1 MRLSLRRPC
10 LLYAK
15 DQSMRSAEPSE
26 AARGHHE
33 TTTVPGPRGPEGH
46 PRSQN
51 ATTSSGAGATAVQQA
66 VRAPWTLLSRLGV
79 PPLLIAL
86 DGLAV
91 TIGVLGMEVLGRQ
104 VGMDSP
110 ARKTAAF
117 GAVLIVLL
125 WQAGLYRPR
134 LSLSVLDDLPRLLGR
149 WLAAAALAVLG
160 QIAWSQALWRDYVI
174 NWTFLWGAVST
185 GVAVVGL
192 RVAGYALVRRLRSR
206 GLVQHRTV
214 VVGAGRVGAQ
224 VAEILQ
230 AHPEYGLHPIGFLD
244 DDPPEFESILPL
256 PVLGGAQ
263 SLTAVLQERQVNNVV
278 VAFSSMKES
287 EMVSVIRTSD
297 RFHCELFLVPRL
309 FELHQV
315 ETTMDTAWG
324 FPLVRLRRATYR
336 SPAWRV
342 KRLLDVLV
350 SGLAI
355 LVIAPL
361 LLLLAAAVR
370 LDGGPG
376 ILFRQERVGVDGRH
390 FDVLKFRSMRPVDDT
405 ESATNW
411 SIAQDDRVSR
421 LGRFLR
427 MTSLDELPQL
437 FNILRGDMSLVGPR
451 PERPYFVD
459 QFRGLYPSY
468 EARHRVPSGLTGW
481 AQVHGLRGDTSI
493 ADRARFDNYYI
504 ENWSLWLD
512 LKIMLRTVSSVL
524 RGAGR

>member
-1 MRLSLRRPC
+1 
-10 LLYAK
+10 
-15 DQSMRSAEPSE
+15 MRSVERPE
-26 AARGHHE
+26 AAHARHG
-33 TTTVPGPRGPEGH
+33 TPTTVPIPRVPGSHDQPPTASAPPAPEAPG
-46 PRSQN
+46 RR
-51 ATTSSGAGATAVQQA
+51 AL
-66 VRAPWTLLSRLGV
+66 RAPWTLLSRLGV
-79 PPLLIAL
+79 PPLLVAL
-86 DGLAV
+86 DALAV
-91 TIGVLGMEVLGRQ
+91 VIGVVGMEVVSRQ
-104 VGMDSP
+104 VGLDSP

-117 GAVLIVLL
+117 GALLIVLF
-125 WQAGLYRPR
+125 WQAGLHRPR
-134 LSLSVLDDLPRLLGR
+134 LSLSVLDDLPVLLGR
-149 WLAAAALAVLG
+149 WLAAAAVAVLG
-160 QIAWSQALWRDYVI
+160 QIAWSQTLWRDYVI
-174 NWTFLWGAVST
+174 DWAFLWGAVTT
-185 GVAVVGL
+185 GVAAVVL
-192 RVAGYALVRRLRSR
+192 RAIGYATIRRLRSL
-206 GLVQHRTV
+206 GVVQHRTV
-214 VVGAGRVGAQ
+214 IVGAGRVGAQ
-224 VAEILQ
+224 VTEILQ

-244 DDPPEFESILPL
+244 DDPPMFDSVLPL

-263 SLTAVLQERQVNNVV
+263 SLTDVLHEQRVNNVV

-287 EMVSVIRTSD
+287 EMVSVIRTCD
-297 RFHCELFLVPRL
+297 RFDCELFVVPRL
-309 FELHQV
+309 YELHHV
-315 ETTMDTAWG
+315 DATMDAAWG

-342 KRLLDVLV
+342 KRLIDVLV
-350 SGLAI
+350 SGLVI
-355 LVIAPL
+355 LLIAPL
-361 LLLLAAAVR
+361 LLLLAVTVR

-376 ILFRQERVGVDGRH
+376 ILFRQERVGVDGRR
-390 FDVLKFRSMRPVDDT
+390 FDVLKFRSMRPVDET
-405 ESATNW
+405 ESSTNW
-411 SIAQDDRVSR
+411 SIAQDDRVSG

-512 LKIMLRTVSSVL
+512 LKVMLRTVGSVL

>member
-1 MRLSLRRPC
+1 
-10 LLYAK
+10 
-15 DQSMRSAEPSE
+15 MRSSRPSDAVRRRGE
-26 AARGHHE
+26 TLSVLPVPRVTEHSAPSRDDPARH
-33 TTTVPGPRGPEGH
+33 T
-46 PRSQN
+46 
-51 ATTSSGAGATAVQQA
+51 GATSDGRA
-66 VRAPWTLLSRLGV
+66 RAPWNLLVRVGV
-79 PPLLIAL
+79 PPFLLAL
-86 DGLAV
+86 DALAV
-91 TIGVLGMEVLGRQ
+91 VVGVIGMEVMSRQ
-104 VGMDSP
+104 VGLDSP

-117 GAVLIVLL
+117 GAVLLL
-125 WQAGLYRPR
+125 LFWLAGLHRPR
-134 LSLSVLDDLPRLLGR
+134 LSLSVLDDLPNLLGR

-160 QIAWSQALWRDYVI
+160 QIAWSQAIWRDYVI
-174 NWTFLWGAVST
+174 NWGFLWGAVTT
-185 GVAVVGL
+185 GVTVIVL
-192 RVAGYALVRRLRSR
+192 RAAGYAMVRRLRSR

-230 AHPEYGLHPIGFLD
+230 GHPEYGLHPIGFLD
-244 DDPPEFESILPL
+244 DDPPEFDSILPL

-263 SLTAVLQERQVNNVV
+263 SLTEILQERRVNNVV
-278 VAFSSMKES
+278 VAFSSMRES
-287 EMVSVIRTSD
+287 EMVNIIRTSD
-297 RFHCELFLVPRL
+297 RFDCELFVVPRL

-315 ETTMDTAWG
+315 DSAMDAAWG
-324 FPLVRLRRATYR
+324 FPLVRLRRSTYR

-342 KRLLDVLV
+342 KRAVDVLV
-350 SGLAI
+350 SGLA
-355 LVIAPL
+355 LLTIAPL
-361 LLLLAAAVR
+361 LVVLALAVR

-390 FDVLKFRSMRPVDDT
+390 FDVLKFRSMRPVDET

-437 FNILRGDMSLVGPR
+437 YNILRGDMSLVGPR

-512 LKIMLRTVSSVL
+512 LKIMLRTVSSIL

>member
-1 MRLSLRRPC
+1 
-10 LLYAK
+10 
-15 DQSMRSAEPSE
+15 MRSVEPSE
-26 AARGHHE
+26 VARGHRE
-33 TTTVPGPRGPEGH
+33 PNAVPGPRGLGVH
-46 PRSQN
+46 DRSRA
-51 ATTSSGAGATAVQQA
+51 ATPTSGATAA
-66 VRAPWTLLSRLGV
+66 ATPRATRAPWALLSRLGV
-79 PPLLIAL
+79 PPLLLAL
-86 DGLAV
+86 DLLAV
-91 TIGVLGMEVLGRQ
+91 AVGVLGMEVVSRQ
-104 VGMDSP
+104 VGIDSP

-117 GAVLIVLL
+117 GLVLVALF

-134 LSLSVLDDLPRLLGR
+134 LSLSVLDDLPNLMGR

-160 QIAWSQALWRDYVI
+160 QIAWSQALWQGYVI
-174 NWTFLWGAVST
+174 NWAFLFGAATT
-185 GVAVVGL
+185 GIAVVAL
-192 RVAGYALVRRLRSR
+192 RLAGYGMIRRLRSL

-244 DDPPEFESILPL
+244 DDPPEFDSILPL

-263 SLTAVLQERQVNNVV
+263 SLTRVLQDQQVNNVV

-315 ETTMDTAWG
+315 DTSMDAAWG

-342 KRLLDVLV
+342 KRVLDIAV

-355 LVIAPL
+355 LLIAPL
-361 LLLLAAAVR
+361 LLALAVAVR

-376 ILFRQERVGVDGRH
+376 ILFRQERVGVDGRR
-390 FDVLKFRSMRPVDDT
+390 FDVLKFRSMRPVDET

-411 SIAQDDRVSR
+411 SIAEDQRVSR
-421 LGRFLR
+421 LGRLLR

-459 QFRGLYPSY
+459 QFRALYPSY

>member
-1 MRLSLRRPC
+1 
-10 LLYAK
+10 
-15 DQSMRSAEPSE
+15 MRSAEPSE
-26 AARGHHE
+26 AARGHRE
-33 TTTVPGPRGPEGH
+33 TTTTVPAPRETEGH
-46 PRSQN
+46 ARSRN
-51 ATTSSGAGATAVQQA
+51 AISGAGATAVQQA

-91 TIGVLGMEVLGRQ
+91 AVGVLGMEVVSRE
-104 VGMDSP
+104 VGLDSP

-134 LSLSVLDDLPRLLGR
+134 LSLSVLDDLPRILGR

-174 NWTFLWGAVST
+174 NWAFLFGAVTT

-192 RVAGYALVRRLRSR
+192 RVAGYGLVRRLRSR

-214 VVGAGRVGAQ
+214 IVGAGRVGAQ

-244 DDPPEFESILPL
+244 DDPPEFDSILPL

-297 RFHCELFLVPRL
+297 RFDCELFLVPRL

-315 ETTMDTAWG
+315 DTTMDAAWG

-355 LVIAPL
+355 LLIAPL
-361 LLLLAAAVR
+361 LLVLAVAVR

-390 FDVLKFRSMRPVDDT
+390 FDVLKFRSMRPVDET

-459 QFRGLYPSY
+459 QLVQDIPFY
-468 EARHRVPSGLTGW
+468 AVRHSVKPGVTGW
-481 AQVHGLRGDTSI
+481 AQVSYQYGASREDTVEKLQY
-493 ADRARFDNYYI
+493 DLYYVK
-504 ENWSLWLD
+504 NHSLFLD
-512 LKIMLRTVSSVL
+512 LVILFETIGVVL
-524 RGAGR
+524 TGKGAH

>member
-26 AARGHHE
+26 AARGHRE

-297 RFHCELFLVPRL
+297 RFDCELFLVPRL

-315 ETTMDTAWG
+315 DTTMDAAWG

-336 SPAWRV
+336 SPAWRL

-376 ILFRQERVGVDGRH
+376 ILFRQERVGVDGRT
-390 FDVLKFRSMRPVDDT
+390 FEVLKFRSMRATST
-405 ESATNW
+405 ESATTWN
-411 SIAQDDRVSR
+411 IAKDPRVTR
-421 LGRFLR
+421 VGRFLR
-427 MTSLDELPQL
+427 KTSLDELPQL
-437 FNILRGDMSLVGPR
+437 WNVIRGDMTLVGPR
-451 PERPYFVD
+451 PLSMRDASLLSDAWLMRRYSVKPGITCLW
-459 QFRGLYPSY
+459 QISG
-468 EARHRVPSGLTGW
+468 RHSTSFEEW
-481 AQVHGLRGDTSI
+481 AELDLR
-493 ADRARFDNYYI
+493 YI
-504 ENWSLWLD
+504 DGWSLGLD
-512 LKIMLRTVSSVL
+512 AEILARTLPAVIKGSGV
-524 RGAGR
+524 

>member
-1 MRLSLRRPC
+1 
-10 LLYAK
+10 
-15 DQSMRSAEPSE
+15 MRSVQPSE

-33 TTTVPGPRGPEGH
+33 SETTTVPAPRGPEGH
-46 PRSQN
+46 PRSRN
-51 ATTSSGAGATAVQQA
+51 ATMISGAGATAVQQA
-66 VRAPWTLLSRLGV
+66 IRAPWTLLSRLGV
-79 PPLLIAL
+79 PPLLLAL
-86 DGLAV
+86 DGLAAV
-91 TIGVLGMEVLGRQ
+91 VGVLGMEFVSRQ
-104 VGMDSP
+104 VGLDSP

-174 NWTFLWGAVST
+174 NWAFLFGAVTT
-185 GVAVVGL
+185 GVAVVAL
-192 RVAGYALVRRLRSR
+192 RAAGYALVRRLRSH

-244 DDPPEFESILPL
+244 DDPPEFDSILPL

-263 SLTAVLQERQVNNVV
+263 SLTSVLQERQVNNVV

-342 KRLLDVLV
+342 KRVVDILV

-493 ADRARFDNYYI
+493 ADRARFDNYYS
-504 ENWSLWLD
+504 ENWALWLD

>member
-1 MRLSLRRPC
+1 
-10 LLYAK
+10 
-15 DQSMRSAEPSE
+15 MRSAEPSE
-26 AARGHHE
+26 AARGHRPA
-33 TTTVPGPRGPEGH
+33 TTVP
-46 PRSQN
+46 
-51 ATTSSGAGATAVQQA
+51 AAGGSTAHARWRTATAMSGTGAMPVQRT

-79 PPLLIAL
+79 PPMLLAL

-91 TIGVLGMEVLGRQ
+91 VIGVLGMEFVSRQ
-104 VGMDSP
+104 VGIDSP

-117 GAVLIVLL
+117 GLVLVVLL

-174 NWTFLWGAVST
+174 NWAFLFGAMVT
-185 GVAVVGL
+185 GVAVVCL
-192 RVAGYALVRRLRSR
+192 RVTGYGLVRRLRSR

-214 VVGAGRVGAQ
+214 IIGAGRVGAQ

-230 AHPEYGLHPIGFLD
+230 DHPEYGLHPIGFLD
-244 DDPPEFESILPL
+244 DDPPEFDSILPL

-287 EMVSVIRTSD
+287 EMVSVIRTCD
-297 RFHCELFLVPRL
+297 RYRCELFVVPRL
-309 FELHQV
+309 YELSHV
-315 ETTMDTAWG
+315 DTAMDAAWG

-342 KRLLDVLV
+342 KRLVDVLV

-376 ILFRQERVGVDGRH
+376 ILFRQERVGVDGRR
-390 FDVLKFRSMRPVDDT
+390 FDVLKFRSLRPATDT
-405 ESATNW
+405 ESATRWNV
-411 SIAQDDRVSR
+411 ADDERMSS

-427 MTSLDELPQL
+427 KSSLDELPQL
-437 FNILRGDMSLVGPR
+437 YNILRGDMSLVGPR

-512 LKIMLRTVSSVL
+512 LKILLRTVGSIL
-524 RGAGR
+524 GGAGR

>member
-1 MRLSLRRPC
+1 
-10 LLYAK
+10 
-15 DQSMRSAEPSE
+15 MRSAEPSE
-26 AARGHHE
+26 AARGHRPA
-33 TTTVPGPRGPEGH
+33 TTVP
-46 PRSQN
+46 
-51 ATTSSGAGATAVQQA
+51 ASGGSTAHARWRTATAMSGTGAMPAEQT

-79 PPLLIAL
+79 PPMLIAL

-91 TIGVLGMEVLGRQ
+91 VIGVLGMEVVSRQ
-104 VGMDSP
+104 VGIDSP

-117 GAVLIVLL
+117 GLVLVVLL

-134 LSLSVLDDLPRLLGR
+134 LSLSVLDDLPSLLGR

-174 NWTFLWGAVST
+174 NWAFLFGAVVT
-185 GVAVVGL
+185 GVAVICL
-192 RVAGYALVRRLRSR
+192 RVTGYGLVRRLRSR

-214 VVGAGRVGAQ
+214 VIGAGRVGAQ

-230 AHPEYGLHPIGFLD
+230 DHPEYGLHPIGFLD
-244 DDPPEFESILPL
+244 DDPPEFDSMLPL

-297 RFHCELFLVPRL
+297 RFDCELFLVPRL

-315 ETTMDTAWG
+315 DTTMDAAWG

-336 SPAWRV
+336 SPAWRL
-342 KRLLDVLV
+342 KRLVDVLV
-350 SGLAI
+350 SGLAA
-355 LVIAPL
+355 LLIAPL
-361 LLLLAAAVR
+361 LLALAVAVR

-376 ILFRQERVGVDGRH
+376 ILFRQERVGVDGRR
-390 FDVLKFRSMRPVDDT
+390 FDVLKFRSMRPVDET

-411 SIAQDDRVSR
+411 SIAHDDRVSR
-421 LGRFLR
+421 LGRLLR

-481 AQVHGLRGDTSI
+481 AQVHGLRGDSSI

>member
-1 MRLSLRRPC
+1 VH
-10 LLYAK
+10 
-15 DQSMRSAEPSE
+15 DRSR
-26 AARGHHE
+26 AA
-33 TTTVPGPRGPEGH
+33 TP
-46 PRSQN
+46 
-51 ATTSSGAGATAVQQA
+51 TSGATAAATPQA
-66 VRAPWTLLSRLGV
+66 TRAPWALLSRLGV
-79 PPLLIAL
+79 PPLLGAL
-86 DGLAV
+86 DLLAV
-91 TIGVLGMEVLGRQ
+91 AVGVLGMEVVSRQ
-104 VGMDSP
+104 VGIDSP

-117 GAVLIVLL
+117 GLVLVALF

-134 LSLSVLDDLPRLLGR
+134 LSLSVLDDLPNLTGR

-160 QIAWSQALWRDYVI
+160 QIAWSQALWQGYVI
-174 NWTFLWGAVST
+174 NWAFLFGAATT
-185 GVAVVGL
+185 GIAVVAL
-192 RVAGYALVRRLRSR
+192 RLAGYGMIRRLRSL

-244 DDPPEFESILPL
+244 DDPPEFDSILPL

-263 SLTAVLQERQVNNVV
+263 SLTRVLQDQQVNNVV

-315 ETTMDTAWG
+315 DTSMDAAWG

-342 KRLLDVLV
+342 KRVLDIAV

-355 LVIAPL
+355 LLIAPL
-361 LLLLAAAVR
+361 LLALAVAVR

-376 ILFRQERVGVDGRH
+376 ILFRQERVGVDGRR
-390 FDVLKFRSMRPVDDT
+390 FDVLKFRSMRPVDET

-411 SIAQDDRVSR
+411 SIAEDQRVSR
-421 LGRFLR
+421 LGRLLR

-459 QFRGLYPSY
+459 QFRALYPSY